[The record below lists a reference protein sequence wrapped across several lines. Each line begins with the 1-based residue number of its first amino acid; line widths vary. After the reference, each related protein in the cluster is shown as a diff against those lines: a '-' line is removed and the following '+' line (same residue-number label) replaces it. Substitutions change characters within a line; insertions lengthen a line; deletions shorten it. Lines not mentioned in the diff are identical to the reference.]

1 MLKLIRDLCLTLSF
15 YYPYVSSIYSGSQ
28 KPLMNP
34 KRIRTILS
42 GKPGK
47 GPIAYWMSRDQRV
60 EDNWALLF
68 ARKIA
73 LEADVP
79 VFVVFCLVDK
89 FLGAIRRQY
98 EFMLKGLQEVEA
110 TLARKKI
117 PFFFLRGDPEE
128 EIPDFIKRYE
138 IGILVTDFS
147 PLRIKRVWTEKI
159 ASGINVPFFEVDAHN
174 VVPCWEASNK
184 QEYAA
189 HTFRPKFLKLL
200 PEFLTEYPELEANSE
215 FPEIAA
221 NFEKS
226 ETFSEV
232 QKNGSR
238 TLFPGEFL
246 EEKAGFLPDLVPFEA
261 GETAALKVMNEFL
274 TNKLDSYSTL
284 RNDPTKDALSNLSPY
299 MHFGQI
305 SAQRVA
311 LRVEKTKV
319 DMESKRVF
327 LDELLVRK
335 ELADNFCYYN
345 PSYDSFDGFPEW
357 AKKTLDS
364 HRHDQ
369 RSHIF
374 TLEELETG
382 RTYDPLWNA
391 SQIELLRRGK
401 MHSYMR
407 MYWAKK
413 ILEWSES
420 PEKALETAIY
430 LNDKYELDGRDPNG
444 YAGIAWSIGGVHDRA
459 WQERE
464 IFGKIRYM
472 SYEGSKRKFDIKSY
486 IEKYSAL

>member
-1 MLKLIRDLCLTLSF
+1 
-15 YYPYVSSIYSGSQ
+15 
-28 KPLMNP
+28 MNP
-34 KRIRTILS
+34 KRIRIILS

-47 GPIAYWMSRDQRV
+47 GPVAYWMSRDQRV

-79 VFVVFCLVDK
+79 VFVVFCLVDR

-128 EIPDFIKRYE
+128 EIPNFIEKYI
-138 IGILVTDFS
+138 IGTLVTDFS
-147 PLRIKRVWTEKI
+147 PLKIKSTWTEKV
-159 ASGINVPFFEVDAHN
+159 AAGIKVPFFEVDAHN
-174 VVPCWEASNK
+174 VVPCWEASKK

-189 HTFRPKFLKLL
+189 HTFRPKFLRLL
-200 PEFLTEYPELEANSE
+200 PEFLTEYPELEANPE

-221 NFEKS
+221 SSRKS

-232 QKNGSR
+232 QRDGIG
-238 TLFPGEFL
+238 TLLPVEFL
-246 EEKAGFLPDLVPFEA
+246 EEKAGFFPDFALFEA
-261 GETAALKVMNEFL
+261 GETAARKVMDEFL

-299 MHFGQI
+299 LHFGQI

-311 LRVEKTKV
+311 LKVEKAKA

-345 PSYDSFDGFPEW
+345 PFYDSFDGFPEW
-357 AKKTLDS
+357 AKKTLNS

-369 RSHIF
+369 KSHVF

-391 SQIELLRRGK
+391 SQIELLSRGK

-472 SYEGSKRKFDIKSY
+472 SYEGSKRKFDVKSY
-486 IEKYSAL
+486 IAKYSAL

>member
-1 MLKLIRDLCLTLSF
+1 
-15 YYPYVSSIYSGSQ
+15 
-28 KPLMNP
+28 MNP
-34 KRIRTILS
+34 ERIRTILS

-47 GPIAYWMSRDQRV
+47 GPVAYWMSRDQRV

-68 ARKIA
+68 SRKIA

-110 TLARKKI
+110 TLARNKI

-128 EIPDFIKRYE
+128 EIPDFVKRYE
-138 IGILVTDFS
+138 IGTLVTDFS
-147 PLRIKRVWTEKI
+147 PLRIKRVWTEKV

-174 VVPCWEASNK
+174 VVPCWKASNK

-200 PEFLTEYPELEANSE
+200 PEFLTEYPELEENPE
-215 FPEIAA
+215 FPEITASSG
-221 NFEKS
+221 E
-226 ETFSEV
+226 SEV
-232 QKNGSR
+232 FPKVPKNGSG

-246 EEKAGFLPDLVPFEA
+246 EEKAGFLPELVPFEA
-261 GETAALKVMNEFL
+261 GEKAARKVMDEFL
-274 TNKLDSYSTL
+274 INKLDSYSTL

-299 MHFGQI
+299 LHFGQI

-311 LRVEKTKV
+311 LKVEKTKA

-327 LDELLVRK
+327 LDELLLRK

-345 PSYDSFDGFPEW
+345 PSYDSVDGFPEW
-357 AKKTLDS
+357 AKKTLNS

-444 YAGIAWSIGGVHDRA
+444 YVGIAWSIGGVHDRP
-459 WQERE
+459 WKERE

-472 SYEGSKRKFDIKSY
+472 SYEGSKRKFDVKSY
-486 IEKYSAL
+486 IAKYSTL

>member
-1 MLKLIRDLCLTLSF
+1 
-15 YYPYVSSIYSGSQ
+15 
-28 KPLMNP
+28 MNP
-34 KRIRTILS
+34 ERIRTILS

-47 GPIAYWMSRDQRV
+47 GPVAYWMSRDQRV

-68 ARKIA
+68 AQKIA

-110 TLARKKI
+110 TLARNKI

-128 EIPDFIKRYE
+128 EIPDFVKKYE
-138 IGILVTDFS
+138 IGTLVTDFS
-147 PLRIKRVWTEKI
+147 PLRIKRVWTEKV
-159 ASGINVPFFEVDAHN
+159 ASGVNVPFFEVDAHN

-200 PEFLTEYPELEANSE
+200 PEFLTEYPELEGNSE

-221 NFEKS
+221 DSEKS
-226 ETFSEV
+226 ETFSEF
-232 QKNGSR
+232 QKNEPGS
-238 TLFPGEFL
+238 LFPGEFL
-246 EEKAGFLPDLVPFEA
+246 EEKAGFLPDPIPFEA
-261 GETAALKVMNEFL
+261 GETAARKVMNEFL
-274 TNKLDSYSTL
+274 TNKLDSYSIL

-299 MHFGQI
+299 LHFGQI

-311 LRVEKTKV
+311 LKVDKTKA
-319 DMESKRVF
+319 DIESKRVF

-357 AKKTLDS
+357 AKKTLNS

-374 TLEELETG
+374 TLEELEAG

-444 YAGIAWSIGGVHDRA
+444 YVGIAWSIGGVHDRP
-459 WQERE
+459 WKERE
-464 IFGKIRYM
+464 TFGRIRYM

-486 IEKYSAL
+486 IAKYSTL

>member
-1 MLKLIRDLCLTLSF
+1 
-15 YYPYVSSIYSGSQ
+15 
-28 KPLMNP
+28 MNP

-47 GPIAYWMSRDQRV
+47 GPVAYWMSRDQRV

-79 VFVVFCLVDK
+79 VFVVFCLVDR

-98 EFMLKGLQEVEA
+98 EFMLKGLQEVEVA
-110 TLARKKI
+110 LARKKI
-117 PFFFLRGDPEE
+117 PFFFLQGDSEE
-128 EIPDFIKRYE
+128 EIPNFIEKYE
-138 IGILVTDFS
+138 IGTLVTDFS
-147 PLRIKRVWTEKI
+147 PLRIKRTWTEKV
-159 ASGINVPFFEVDAHN
+159 ASGIKVPFFEVDAHN
-174 VVPCWEASNK
+174 VVPCWEASKK

-189 HTFRPKFLKLL
+189 HTFRPKLLRLL
-200 PEFLTEYPELEANSE
+200 PEFLTEYPELEANPE
-215 FPEIAA
+215 FPKIAA
-221 NFEKS
+221 SSGKS

-232 QKNGSR
+232 QKSGIGIRLS
-238 TLFPGEFL
+238 GEFL
-246 EEKAGFLPDLVPFEA
+246 EEKAGFFPGLALFEA
-261 GETAALKVMNEFL
+261 GETAARKVMDEFL
-274 TNKLDSYSTL
+274 TNKLDSYSSL

-299 MHFGQI
+299 LHFGQI

-311 LRVEKTKV
+311 LKVEKTKA
-319 DMESKRVF
+319 DLESKRVF

-345 PSYDSFDGFPEW
+345 PFYDSFDGFPEW
-357 AKKTLDS
+357 AKKTLNS
-364 HRHDQ
+364 HRRDQ
-369 RSHIF
+369 RSHVF

-391 SQIELLRRGK
+391 SQIELLSRGK

-459 WQERE
+459 WKERE

-472 SYEGSKRKFDIKSY
+472 SYEGSKRKFDVKSY
-486 IEKYSAL
+486 IAKYSTL

>member
-1 MLKLIRDLCLTLSF
+1 
-15 YYPYVSSIYSGSQ
+15 
-28 KPLMNP
+28 MNT
-34 KRIRTILS
+34 KRIRPILS

-47 GPIAYWMSRDQRV
+47 GPVAYWMSRDQRV

-73 LEADVP
+73 FEADVP
-79 VFVVFCLVDK
+79 VFVVFCLVDR
-89 FLGAIRRQY
+89 FLGATRRKY
-98 EFMLKGLQEVEA
+98 EFMLRGLQEVEA

-128 EIPDFIKRYE
+128 EIPNFIKKYE
-138 IGILVTDFS
+138 IGTLVTDFS
-147 PLRIKRVWTEKI
+147 PLRIKRTWTEKV
-159 ASGINVPFFEVDAHN
+159 ASGIKVPFFEADAHN
-174 VVPCWEASNK
+174 VVPCWEASKK

-189 HTFRPKFLKLL
+189 HTFRPKLLRLL
-200 PEFLTEYPELEANSE
+200 PEFLTEYPELEANTE
-215 FPEIAA
+215 FPEIIVSYG
-221 NFEKS
+221 KS

-232 QKNGSR
+232 QKNGIG
-238 TLFPGEFL
+238 TLLPGEFL
-246 EEKAGFLPDLVPFEA
+246 EEKTGFLPDLALFEA
-261 GETAALKVMNEFL
+261 GETAARKVMDEFL
-274 TNKLDSYSTL
+274 TNKLGSYSTL

-299 MHFGQI
+299 LHFGQV

-311 LRVEKTKV
+311 LKVEKAKA
-319 DMESKRVF
+319 DLESKRVF

-345 PSYDSFDGFPEW
+345 PFYDSFDGFPEW
-357 AKKTLDS
+357 AKKTLNS

-472 SYEGSKRKFDIKSY
+472 SYEGSKRKFDVKSY
-486 IEKYSAL
+486 IAKYSAL

>member
-1 MLKLIRDLCLTLSF
+1 LI
-15 YYPYVSSIYSGSQ
+15 P
-28 KPLMNP
+28 KPFMNP

-42 GKPGK
+42 GKPGS
-47 GPIAYWMSRDQRV
+47 GPVAYWMSRDQRV

-68 ARKIA
+68 ARMMA
-73 LEADVP
+73 SEADVP
-79 VFVVFCLVDK
+79 VFVVFCLVGR

-98 EFMLKGLQEVEA
+98 EFMLKGLQEVEG

-117 PFFFLRGDPEE
+117 PFFFLRGDPGE
-128 EIPDFIKRYE
+128 EIPDFIERYE
-138 IGILVTDFS
+138 IGTLVTDFS
-147 PLRIKRVWTEKI
+147 PLRIKRMWTEKV
-159 ASGINVPFFEVDAHN
+159 ASGIKVPFFEVDAHN
-174 VVPCWEASNK
+174 VVPCWEVSKK

-189 HTFRPKFLKLL
+189 RTFRPKLLRLL
-200 PEFLTEYPELEANSE
+200 PEFLTEYPELESNPD
-215 FPEIAA
+215 FPEV
-221 NFEKS
+221 FSRSGKS
-226 ETFSEV
+226 EAFPEVEKNAVGTFLPEE
-232 QKNGSR
+232 
-238 TLFPGEFL
+238 LL
-246 EEKAGFLPDLVPFEA
+246 EEKDGFLPDSSLFEA
-261 GETAALKVMNEFL
+261 GETAARKVMGEFL

-284 RNDPTKDALSNLSPY
+284 RNDPTKDVLSNLSPY
-299 MHFGQI
+299 LHFGHI

-311 LRVEKTKV
+311 LKVENKKA
-319 DMESKRVF
+319 DLRSKEVF

-345 PSYDSFDGFPEW
+345 PFYDSFDGFPEW
-357 AKKTLDS
+357 AKKTLNS
-364 HRHDQ
+364 HRRDQ
-369 RSHIF
+369 RGHIF

-391 SQIELLRRGK
+391 SQIELLRKGK

-413 ILEWSES
+413 LLEWSES
-420 PEKALETAIY
+420 PEKALKTAIY

-472 SYEGSKRKFDIKSY
+472 SYEGSKKKFDIKSY
-486 IEKYSAL
+486 IAKNSDL

>member
-1 MLKLIRDLCLTLSF
+1 
-15 YYPYVSSIYSGSQ
+15 
-28 KPLMNP
+28 MNT
-34 KRIRTILS
+34 KRIRPILS

-47 GPIAYWMSRDQRV
+47 GPVAYWMSRDQRV

-73 LEADVP
+73 FEADVP
-79 VFVVFCLVDK
+79 VFVVFCLVDR
-89 FLGAIRRQY
+89 FLGATRRQY
-98 EFMLKGLQEVEA
+98 EFMLRGLQEVEA

-128 EIPDFIKRYE
+128 EIPNFIKKYE
-138 IGILVTDFS
+138 IGTLVTDFS
-147 PLRIKRVWTEKI
+147 PLRIKRTWTEKV
-159 ASGINVPFFEVDAHN
+159 ASGIKVPFFEADAHN
-174 VVPCWEASNK
+174 VVPCWEASKK

-189 HTFRPKFLKLL
+189 HTFRPKLLRLL
-200 PEFLTEYPELEANSE
+200 PEFLTEYPELEANTE

-221 NFEKS
+221 SSGKS

-232 QKNGSR
+232 QKNGIG
-238 TLFPGEFL
+238 TLLPGEFL
-246 EEKAGFLPDLVPFEA
+246 EEKDGFLPDLALFEA
-261 GETAALKVMNEFL
+261 GETAARKVMDEFL
-274 TNKLDSYSTL
+274 TNKLGFYSTL

-299 MHFGQI
+299 LHFGQV

-311 LRVEKTKV
+311 LEVEKTKA
-319 DMESKRVF
+319 DLESKRVF

-345 PSYDSFDGFPEW
+345 PFYDSFDGFPEW
-357 AKKTLDS
+357 AKKTLNS

-472 SYEGSKRKFDIKSY
+472 SYDGSKRKFDVKSY
-486 IEKYSAL
+486 IAKYSAL

>member
-1 MLKLIRDLCLTLSF
+1 
-15 YYPYVSSIYSGSQ
+15 
-28 KPLMNP
+28 MNP
-34 KRIRTILS
+34 ERIRTILS

-47 GPIAYWMSRDQRV
+47 GPVAYWMSRDQRV

-68 ARKIA
+68 AQKIA

-117 PFFFLRGDPEE
+117 PFFFLRGDPED
-128 EIPDFIKRYE
+128 EIPDFVKRYE
-138 IGILVTDFS
+138 IGTLVTDFS
-147 PLRIKRVWTEKI
+147 PLRIKRVWTEKA

-221 NFEKS
+221 NSEKS
-226 ETFSEV
+226 EMFSEF
-232 QKNGSR
+232 QKNELG

-246 EEKAGFLPDLVPFEA
+246 EEKAGLLPDLVPFEA
-261 GETAALKVMNEFL
+261 GETAVRKVMNEFL

-299 MHFGQI
+299 LHFGQI

-311 LRVEKTKV
+311 LKVEKTKA

-357 AKKTLDS
+357 AKKTLNS

-391 SQIELLRRGK
+391 SQIELLKSGK

-444 YAGIAWSIGGVHDRA
+444 YVGIAWSIGGVHDRP
-459 WQERE
+459 WKERE

-472 SYEGSKRKFDIKSY
+472 SYEGSKKKFDIKSY
-486 IEKYSAL
+486 IAKYSAL

>member
-1 MLKLIRDLCLTLSF
+1 
-15 YYPYVSSIYSGSQ
+15 
-28 KPLMNP
+28 MNP
-34 KRIRTILS
+34 ERIRTILS

-47 GPIAYWMSRDQRV
+47 GPVAYWMSRDQRV

-68 ARKIA
+68 SRKIA

-98 EFMLKGLQEVEA
+98 EFMLRGLQEVEA

-128 EIPDFIKRYE
+128 EIPDFVKRYE
-138 IGILVTDFS
+138 IGTLVTDFS
-147 PLRIKRVWTEKI
+147 PLRIKRVWTEKV
-159 ASGINVPFFEVDAHN
+159 ASDINVPFFEVDAHN
-174 VVPCWEASNK
+174 VVPCWKASNK

-189 HTFRPKFLKLL
+189 HTFRPKLLKLL
-200 PEFLTEYPELEANSE
+200 PEFLTEYPELEANPE
-215 FPEIAA
+215 FPEITASSGR
-221 NFEKS
+221 S
-226 ETFSEV
+226 EVFSED
-232 QKNGSR
+232 QKNGSG
-238 TLFPGEFL
+238 TFFPGEFL
-246 EEKAGFLPDLVPFEA
+246 EEKAGFLPELVPFEA
-261 GETAALKVMNEFL
+261 GETAARKVMDEFL
-274 TNKLDSYSTL
+274 INKLDSYSTL

-299 MHFGQI
+299 LHFGQI

-311 LRVEKTKV
+311 LKVEKTKA
-319 DMESKRVF
+319 DLESKRVF

-345 PSYDSFDGFPEW
+345 LFYDSFDGFPEW
-357 AKKTLDS
+357 AKKTLNS

-486 IEKYSAL
+486 IAKYSTL

>member
-1 MLKLIRDLCLTLSF
+1 
-15 YYPYVSSIYSGSQ
+15 
-28 KPLMNP
+28 MNP

-47 GPIAYWMSRDQRV
+47 GPVAYWMSRDQRV

-221 NFEKS
+221 NSEKS
-226 ETFSEV
+226 EMFSEF
-232 QKNGSR
+232 QKNKPGS
-238 TLFPGEFL
+238 LFPGEFL

-261 GETAALKVMNEFL
+261 GETAARKVMNEFL

-299 MHFGQI
+299 LHFGQI

-311 LRVEKTKV
+311 LKVEKTKA

-357 AKKTLDS
+357 AKKTLNS

-391 SQIELLRRGK
+391 SQIELLKSGK

-486 IEKYSAL
+486 IEKYPVL

>member
-1 MLKLIRDLCLTLSF
+1 
-15 YYPYVSSIYSGSQ
+15 
-28 KPLMNP
+28 MNP
-34 KRIRTILS
+34 KRVRPIRS
-42 GKPGK
+42 GKPGR
-47 GPIAYWMSRDQRV
+47 GPVAYWMSRDQRV

-68 ARKIA
+68 ARKLA

-79 VFVVFCLVDK
+79 VFVVFCLVDG

-98 EFMLKGLQEVEA
+98 EFMLKGLQEVEGA
-110 TLARKKI
+110 LARKKI
-117 PFFFLRGDPEE
+117 PFFFLRGGPEE
-128 EIPDFIKRYE
+128 EIPYFIERYE
-138 IGILVTDFS
+138 IGTLITDFS
-147 PLRIKRVWTEKI
+147 PLRIKRTWTEKI

-174 VVPCWEASNK
+174 VVPCWEASKK

-189 HTFRPKFLKLL
+189 HTFRPKLLRLL

-221 NFEKS
+221 GSGKP

-232 QKNGSR
+232 QKNGIG
-238 TLFPGEFL
+238 TLFPGEFF
-246 EEKAGFLPDLVPFEA
+246 EEKTGFLPDFALFEA
-261 GETAALKVMNEFL
+261 GEAAARKIMDEFL
-274 TNKLDSYSTL
+274 TNKLGSYSTL
-284 RNDPTKDALSNLSPY
+284 RDDPTKDALSNLSPY
-299 MHFGQI
+299 LHFGQI

-311 LRVEKTKV
+311 LKVEKTKV
-319 DMESKRVF
+319 DPESKRVF

-335 ELADNFCYYN
+335 ELADNFCCYN
-345 PSYDSFDGFPEW
+345 PFYDSFDGFPEW
-357 AKKTLDS
+357 AKKTLNS
-364 HRHDQ
+364 HRRDQ

-391 SQIELLRRGK
+391 SQIQLLRRGK

-459 WQERE
+459 WKERE

-472 SYEGSKRKFDIKSY
+472 SYEGSKRKFDFKSY
-486 IEKYSAL
+486 IEKY

>member
-1 MLKLIRDLCLTLSF
+1 
-15 YYPYVSSIYSGSQ
+15 
-28 KPLMNP
+28 MNP
-34 KRIRTILS
+34 KRIRIILS
-42 GKPGK
+42 GKPGR
-47 GPIAYWMSRDQRV
+47 GPVVYWMSRDQRV

-68 ARKIA
+68 ARMIS

-79 VFVVFCLVDK
+79 VFVVFCLVDG

-98 EFMLKGLQEVEA
+98 EFMLKGLQEVETA
-110 TLARKKI
+110 LSRKKI
-117 PFFFLRGDPEE
+117 PFFFLRGDPGE
-128 EIPDFIKRYE
+128 EIPDFINKYE
-138 IGILVTDFS
+138 IGTLVTDFS
-147 PLRIKRVWTEKI
+147 PLRIKRIWTEKV
-159 ASGINVPFFEVDAHN
+159 ASGIKVPFFEVDAHN
-174 VVPCWEASNK
+174 VVPCWEASKK

-189 HTFRPKFLKLL
+189 HTFRPKLLKLL
-200 PEFLTEYPELEANSE
+200 PEFLTEYPELEGNSE
-215 FPEIAA
+215 FPEISSGSG
-221 NFEKS
+221 KS
-226 ETFSEV
+226 ETFQEIR
-232 QKNGSR
+232 KNKIGAFIR
-238 TLFPGEFL
+238 EELL
-246 EEKAGFLPDLVPFEA
+246 EDRSDFLPYPEIFEA
-261 GETAALKVMNEFL
+261 GETTARKIMDEFL

-299 MHFGQI
+299 LHFGQV

-311 LRVEKTKV
+311 LEVEKTKA
-319 DMESKRVF
+319 DLESKRVF

-345 PSYDSFDGFPEW
+345 PFYDSFDGFPEW

-364 HRHDQ
+364 HRRDM
-369 RSHIF
+369 RNYVY
-374 TLEELETG
+374 TLEEFEAGKTH
-382 RTYDPLWNA
+382 DPLWNA
-391 SQIELLRRGK
+391 SQMELLRTGK

-464 IFGKIRYM
+464 IFGKIRYV
-472 SYEGSKRKFDIKSY
+472 SYDGSKRKFDVKSY
-486 IEKYSAL
+486 IAKYSAL